1 MKYFWCALLASL
13 ASARLK
19 ANNIVEVSVLING
32 NQNTYQVVEG
42 IAPNADVTASYMDG
56 MSSVGWGLLNVTIT
70 NKQGTSISD
79 PQRMYAAGL
88 AEGYL
93 TSVRIYEIYM
103 NTYNVSGLWDF
114 TNGPSA
120 TLREFLNTQQQYMDS
135 QIEAHSSND
144 QFWWYAKL
152 LQEQFNGLWYGYNLS
167 ITEGYVKQQNGSMV
181 PIFNDSWPLQF
192 LNLVGDLLDLM
203 SALNQTLRV
212 DYNDYLDR
220 PNEYWEIMQRRGRC
234 SALIK

>member
-1 MKYFWCALLASL
+1 MKYFWCALLASI

-70 NKQGTSISD
+70 NKQGTK
-79 PQRMYAAGL
+79 
-88 AEGYL
+88 GYL

-167 ITEGYVKQQNGSMV
+167 ITEGY
-181 PIFNDSWPLQF
+181 
-192 LNLVGDLLDLM
+192 
-203 SALNQTLRV
+203 
-212 DYNDYLDR
+212 
-220 PNEYWEIMQRRGRC
+220 
-234 SALIK
+234 